1 MKVLETSKA
10 TIHDATLEGFRKRMI
25 SNYRNFRSSNTHC
38 EICSSGNSELYQEEM
53 RRFNQANLARRVKR
67 ITRWR
72 LLGSRNS
79 GTKAGSDKQ
88 DDAERTVTSVDLQ
101 LEEDKNPKYV
111 ELPRKILVNYV
122 GPAEGTHTP
131 ELQLENESFK
141 TIKLTNVTIFPWVGG
156 QGKKTVIGTLEAH
169 VNGFRYTTSGEQFQV
184 DIIYDNVK
192 KAFFRV
198 DDERM
203 PPLLHFH
210 LYHHIMVGA
219 EKTKDFQLAM
229 NLVGC
234 KRSASGNNKAFQDF
248 VHEVNGKWRSQP
260 ISHLQF
266 ELLYKKNAFCGVR
279 PSMAPAV
286 FYLTVF
292 SLVGI
297 VEAPFVVVKL
307 RDVEIVNL
315 AQLRPGE
322 IDMTVVFQDFKRPVL
337 QINSIPIESLE
348 DIKWCLD
355 AANIKFY
362 VNERKVDW
370 ALVLEGIRDFPETF
384 IKNGAW
390 DFFNLEDSD
399 TSGYYSDDSHL
410 EHDDTDVVDA

>member
-1 MKVLETSKA
+1 
-10 TIHDATLEGFRKRMI
+10 MI
-25 SNYRNFRSSNTHC
+25 FNYRNFRSSNTRC
-38 EICSSGNSELYQEEM
+38 EICSSGNSELYEEEM
-53 RRFNQANLARRVKR
+53 QRFNQANLARQVKR

-88 DDAERTVTSVDLQ
+88 EDAERTVTSVDLQ

-111 ELPRKILVNYV
+111 DLPLKILVNYG
-122 GPAEGTHTP
+122 GPAETTP
-131 ELQLENESFK
+131 MELQLENENSK
-141 TIKLTNVTIFPWVGG
+141 IIKLTNVAIFPMVGG
-156 QGKKTVIGTLEAH
+156 QGEKTIIGTLEAH
-169 VNGFRYTTSGEQFQV
+169 VNGFRYTTSSEHFQI
-184 DIIYDNVK
+184 DFIYDNVK

-198 DDERM
+198 EDERM

-210 LYHHIMVGA
+210 LYHNIMVGA
-219 EKTKDFQLAM
+219 EKTKDIQFQLVM
-229 NLVGC
+229 NLAGC

-260 ISHLQF
+260 ISHLRF

-286 FYLTVF
+286 FYLTMF

-337 QINSIPIESLE
+337 QINSIPLESLA
-348 DIKWCLD
+348 DIKWRLD
-355 AANIKFY
+355 TANIKFY

-370 ALVLEGIRDFPETF
+370 VSVLEGIRDSPETF

-410 EHDDTDVVDA
+410 EHDDIDVLE